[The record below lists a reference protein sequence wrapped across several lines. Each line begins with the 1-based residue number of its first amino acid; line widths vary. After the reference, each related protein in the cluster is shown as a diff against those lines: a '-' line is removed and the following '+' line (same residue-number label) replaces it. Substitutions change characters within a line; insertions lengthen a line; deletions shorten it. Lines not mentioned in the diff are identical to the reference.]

1 MVVIAAIIGMPIVL
15 MAVTLAVDGVLKR
28 YPRKDD
34 VWQLPKTSSISYAGA
49 RT

>member
-1 MVVIAAIIGMPIVL
+1 MIAAIVGMPIIL

-34 VWQLPKTSSISYAGA
+34 IWQLPKVSSVSFADQ
-49 RT
+49 RP